1 MTKEEIAKLPTLLD
15 VIDFYFAG
23 EHSMELR
30 TEYSDF
36 KGAFP
41 THIQKGYFEP
51 LLMEDGTS
59 ILLPLS
65 PVEHSYY
72 RGESSYHE
80 ECFPSLFRKNMGD
93 ADIFVER
100 VKRCELE
107 LLMQDY
113 PITGIVRE
121 GIQAKDPSGDWYPFF
136 FRIGYDGMAQHYG
149 IKTEYLDL
157 TIDQWTAAFFAAT
170 IYDYS
175 TDTYSPITDTDK
187 YPYGAFYLYNEIPFP
202 APYDKHQ
209 RVDVVGLQPLARP
222 GRQAGYVC
230 RMGRGENFNN
240 IAQKTLFRH
249 DARVNELIFNY
260 SNRSNRLFPKE
271 LLNVRIRKE
280 IVEGKEF
287 SQWSYNEAKKRYFA
301 DMSDDVLKE
310 YLKQKDVTIR
320 PDNRQ
325 WFTEAEKSDIIDYWN
340 SHEQEFLSKIKTRW
354 SYHGPIKEMEEEIE
368 NV

>member
-149 IKTEYLDL
+149 IK
-157 TIDQWTAAFFAAT
+157 
-170 IYDYS
+170 
-175 TDTYSPITDTDK
+175 
-187 YPYGAFYLYNEIPFP
+187 
-202 APYDKHQ
+202 
-209 RVDVVGLQPLARP
+209 
-222 GRQAGYVC
+222 
-230 RMGRGENFNN
+230 
-240 IAQKTLFRH
+240 
-249 DARVNELIFNY
+249 
-260 SNRSNRLFPKE
+260 
-271 LLNVRIRKE
+271 
-280 IVEGKEF
+280 
-287 SQWSYNEAKKRYFA
+287 
-301 DMSDDVLKE
+301 MS
-310 YLKQKDVTIR
+310 I
-320 PDNRQ
+320 
-325 WFTEAEKSDIIDYWN
+325 WI
-340 SHEQEFLSKIKTRW
+340 
-354 SYHGPIKEMEEEIE
+354 
-368 NV
+368 